1 MSNKN
6 VIVAS
11 LLLGLVKTCHVTF
24 DIKLCSEILYEI
36 GLELG
41 SSGTRLGDLLHF
53 GKLFKANSNNYFLLQ
68 PPTFQAIFAKV
79 SKSFIVLVKSFLGK
93 FYRHLATFYLSHCSE
108 KTFSMSKSSDLISLK
123 KHFFVFVLMMDAGKR
138 QDEKRWKRQKQVAAI
153 PIPMTRQNC

>member
-53 GKLFKANSNNYFLLQ
+53 GQLFKANSNNYFA
-68 PPTFQAIFAKV
+68 PITHISGNFCKSVKIF
-79 SKSFIVLVKSFLGK
+79 
-93 FYRHLATFYLSHCSE
+93 HCSSE
-108 KTFSMSKSSDLISLK
+108 IIFGQLL
-123 KHFFVFVLMMDAGKR
+123 
-138 QDEKRWKRQKQVAAI
+138 
-153 PIPMTRQNC
+153 

>member
-68 PPTFQAIFAKV
+68 PPTFRA
-79 SKSFIVLVKSFLGK
+79 SFIDIWQLFTCHTA
-93 FYRHLATFYLSHCSE
+93 R
-108 KTFSMSKSSDLISLK
+108 K
-123 KHFFVFVLMMDAGKR
+123 KHFQCQRV
-138 QDEKRWKRQKQVAAI
+138 QI
-153 PIPMTRQNC
+153 